1 MDTGRVRYAQFVG
14 WTRGQPAL
22 GDTVF
27 AGGDRWAPSWPI
39 AGEMRS
45 MAMGPRLATLG
56 GPLQH
61 GWQVTKEVACD

>member
-14 WTRGQPAL
+14 WTRGQAAL

-27 AGGDRWAPSWPI
+27 AGGDGWARSWPI

-45 MAMGPRLATLG
+45 MAIALRLATLG
-56 GPLQH
+56 ESLRH